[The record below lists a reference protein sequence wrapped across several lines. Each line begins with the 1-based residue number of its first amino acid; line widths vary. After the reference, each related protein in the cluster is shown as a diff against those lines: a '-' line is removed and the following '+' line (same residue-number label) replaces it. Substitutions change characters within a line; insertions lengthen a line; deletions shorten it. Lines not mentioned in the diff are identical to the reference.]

1 MSDFTN
7 KKGTEGYGSSMRQNC
22 VFAWTSGEILAGKS
36 PAEQDSYAVSPVV
49 LESDIFSDAGK

>member
-1 MSDFTN
+1 
-7 KKGTEGYGSSMRQNC
+7 MRQNC

-49 LESDIFSDAGK
+49 LESDIISDAGK